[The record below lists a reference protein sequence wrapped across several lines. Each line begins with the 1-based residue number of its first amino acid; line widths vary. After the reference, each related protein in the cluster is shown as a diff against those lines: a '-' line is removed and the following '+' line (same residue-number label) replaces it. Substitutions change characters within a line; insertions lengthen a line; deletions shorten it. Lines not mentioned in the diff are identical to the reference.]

1 MEGGGETK
9 KTVTCISSEP
19 CVFGEDEGEGPYN
32 LFMADREPSR
42 APGTAP
48 CETRYQNARK
58 SSQNMEMVLTLC
70 LTFNEFPFG

>member
-32 LFMADREPSR
+32 LFMADGEPSR
-42 APGTAP
+42 
-48 CETRYQNARK
+48 
-58 SSQNMEMVLTLC
+58 VLEQLHVRQDTKMQGRAVRIWKW
-70 LTFNEFPFG
+70 F